1 MSVGRRLL
9 NSIMAAQQSIPSA
22 FPKVLHRFVGN
33 SRLFGFLEKYEADYP
48 ILKTIN
54 NVYNIAPASKW
65 GLSIV
70 PLYGVFV
77 GYPPVEKIDFNTS
90 ASLAATGS
98 VWSVYALMI
107 QPQNAG
113 SRALCAVNAA
123 MAMVNGYNCYRKL
136 SATPKAT
143 A

>member
-1 MSVGRRLL
+1 MS
-9 NSIMAAQQSIPSA
+9 AIPA
-22 FPKVLHRFVGN
+22 FFPKPFHKFVGN
-33 SRLFGFLEKYEADYP
+33 PRLFGFLEPYEAQYP
-48 ILKTIN
+48 VLKTLN
-54 NVYNIAPASKW
+54 NVYNAAPASKW

-77 GYPPVEKIDFNTS
+77 GTPPVEKIDLNTS
-90 ASLAATGS
+90 GSLCATGS

-136 SATPKAT
+136 SAPASPAAMENTT
-143 A
+143 ADRK

>member
-1 MSVGRRLL
+1 MS
-9 NSIMAAQQSIPSA
+9 AESIPRF

-33 SRLFGFLEKYEADYP
+33 PHLLSFLKPLEDKIPAVK
-48 ILKTIN
+48 IFN
-54 NVYNIAPASKW
+54 NVYNAAPASKW

-77 GYPPVEKIDFNTS
+77 GTPPVEKIDFNTS
-90 ASLAATGS
+90 ASLCATGT

-123 MAMVNGYNCYRKL
+123 MGMVNGYNCYRKL
-136 SATPKAT
+136 NADRAANT
-143 A
+143 ASNKKTA